1 MYKRRK
7 SDKEEK
13 VDLDNYNEKD
23 QHFLKKRLDYEKF
36 LESKKILN
44 NRIISLEDIIQCD
57 ITSEKRANLIERYE
71 ILQQLLPYTSEFIE
85 CRNQLRNLFQKYT
98 NQRPI
103 SEDPDIDEFEKR
115 LSDMVLSTDNL
126 FLIKEK
132 IDEYQEINREEKYKL
147 KRWLLFTTSLPF
159 DRIVSINYDISQKL
173 KETKLY
179 LDKSLYGMKNVKER
193 LLLFLHKKLR
203 NQTRGCNLALL
214 GKPGVGKCLH
224 PNTPVRMYNLSIK
237 LARDVIVG
245 DRLMGDD
252 STPRHV
258 TSITN
263 GTEEMYEI
271 FQQYGQTYRV
281 NQSHILTLY
290 RKCDN
295 KIVDVSILKVIGNE
309 HFYNPISGY
318 YFGHINLSFNEIMNY
333 VINPNLLKPICLDWN
348 RTTKE
353 LFYSILTNNF
363 QQYQFNLSY
372 PCNQLVELIQSMGNR
387 CKVENNI
394 LYCLPVDSVE
404 VFRIHSI
411 GHGFYNGFTI
421 TNNERFL
428 LGDWT
433 VTHNTA
439 IAKAL
444 SKCLDLPFAQINFG
458 GITTSEFLLGHDYTY
473 IGSRPGEIS
482 RCLSHMKTKNGIL
495 FFDEFD
501 KASERKDIMSTLLH
515 VTDFSQ
521 NNEFRDHYLP
531 ELSQDLSKI
540 WFIYSMNE
548 LPKDPAMLDRLEII
562 KIDGY
567 TQKDKKII
575 AKEYIFPKYS
585 NELNIVNLF
594 TISDKCLSYLINFDK
609 SEGIRDL
616 ERNINL
622 ILEKIYFFIHNKD
635 YEYNWFIKMK
645 ESIYNQKIVLSEELI
660 KMIIGKDKED
670 FIYYQ

>member
-1 MYKRRK
+1 
-7 SDKEEK
+7 
-13 VDLDNYNEKD
+13 
-23 QHFLKKRLDYEKF
+23 
-36 LESKKILN
+36 
-44 NRIISLEDIIQCD
+44 
-57 ITSEKRANLIERYE
+57 
-71 ILQQLLPYTSEFIE
+71 
-85 CRNQLRNLFQKYT
+85 
-98 NQRPI
+98 
-103 SEDPDIDEFEKR
+103 
-115 LSDMVLSTDNL
+115 
-126 FLIKEK
+126 
-132 IDEYQEINREEKYKL
+132 
-147 KRWLLFTTSLPF
+147 
-159 DRIVSINYDISQKL
+159 
-173 KETKLY
+173 
-179 LDKSLYGMKNVKER
+179 
-193 LLLFLHKKLR
+193 
-203 NQTRGCNLALL
+203 
-214 GKPGVGKCLH
+214 
-224 PNTPVRMYNLSIK
+224 
-237 LARDVIVG
+237 
-245 DRLMGDD
+245 
-252 STPRHV
+252 
-258 TSITN
+258 
-263 GTEEMYEI
+263 
-271 FQQYGQTYRV
+271 
-281 NQSHILTLY
+281 
-290 RKCDN
+290 
-295 KIVDVSILKVIGNE
+295 
-309 HFYNPISGY
+309 
-318 YFGHINLSFNEIMNY
+318 MNY

-363 QQYQFNLSY
+363 QQYQFNLSC

-387 CKVENNI
+387 CKIENNI
-394 LYCLPVDSVE
+394 LYCLPLDSVE

-594 TISDKCLSYLINFDK
+594 TISDKCLSYLIHFDK
-609 SEGIRDL
+609 SEGIREL